1 MGDIA
6 SCTLEELARENQV
19 NFTQKQN
26 IYLKI
31 KRILDFI
38 GSLVALILLSP
49 IFLIIAILIKVASP
63 KETVIFRQKR
73 IGQFGQPFWIYKFRS
88 MKQGTPELGT
98 SEFKNPDKYITKV
111 GKFIRKTS
119 LDELP
124 QLFCCIIGTMSLCGP
139 RPLLARENEIHFLR
153 SYYGVY
159 QVKPGITG
167 LAQINGRDKMDIYEK
182 TRWDRSYVQ
191 NVSLSLDAKILM
203 KTVLKVLRREG
214 FQDNSS
220 CPASKLKN

>member
-6 SCTLEELARENQV
+6 SCTLEELAQENQI
-19 NFTQKQN
+19 NLTKKQKF
-26 IYLKI
+26 YLKT

-38 GSLVALILLSP
+38 GSLVALIILSP
-49 IFLIIAILIKVASP
+49 VFLTIAVLIKLASP
-63 KETVIFRQKR
+63 KETVIFKQKR

-98 SEFKNPDKYITKV
+98 SEFKNAEKYITKV

-124 QLFCCIIGTMSLCGP
+124 QLFCCISGTMSLSGP
-139 RPLLARENEIHFLR
+139 RPLIAREDEIHFLR
-153 SYYGVY
+153 SYYGIY

-167 LAQINGRDKMDIYEK
+167 LAQINGRDKMGMYEK
-182 TRWDRSYVQ
+182 VRWDRTYVR
-191 NVSLSLDAKILM
+191 NISLRLDIEILM
-203 KTVLKVLRREG
+203 KTALQVLKSEG
-214 FQDNSS
+214 FKDNSS
-220 CPASKLKN
+220 ENRNKF